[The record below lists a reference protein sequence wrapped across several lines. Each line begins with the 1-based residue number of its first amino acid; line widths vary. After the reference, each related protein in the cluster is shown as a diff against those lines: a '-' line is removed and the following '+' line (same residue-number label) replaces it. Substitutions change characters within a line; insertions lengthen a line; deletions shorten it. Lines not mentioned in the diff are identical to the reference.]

1 MTKII
6 KISKILYYIFITLI
20 LVFFIKQGIDKYNGK
35 LIEGYGS
42 AIISLGSL
50 LINSIFLIFFR
61 LGNKLLK
68 NEYVY
73 LYLYEFYLFTGIVF
87 SLNSVWILIF
97 SITVIVNFNDIYKN
111 LKR

>member
-20 LVFFIKQGIDKYNGK
+20 LIFFFKQGFDKYSGK

-42 AIISLGSL
+42 GLVSLGAL

-61 LGNKLLK
+61 FGNKLVK
-68 NEYVY
+68 TEYVY

-87 SLNSVWILIF
+87 SLNIIWILIF
-97 SITVIVNFNDIYKN
+97 FITVIVNFNDICKK